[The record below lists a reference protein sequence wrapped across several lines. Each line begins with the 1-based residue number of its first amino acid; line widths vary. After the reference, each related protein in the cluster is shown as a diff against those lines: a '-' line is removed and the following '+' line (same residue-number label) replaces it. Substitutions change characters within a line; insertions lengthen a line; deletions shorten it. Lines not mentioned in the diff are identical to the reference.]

1 MRPLTG
7 VKKAAA
13 KPPFGAGGPRA
24 GVQAPHGESRSSRS
38 SPEVMG
44 SKGVALPRAPV
55 AVPSFLAVGSAR
67 VGLAVA
73 SVEVQGREHA
83 SGPAILAALGV
94 SRGSPILAVDPASAK
109 QRLEQVPWIRSASIY
124 RHLPDTLF
132 VHIVEQMPLA
142 FWQRQGQLTLIDQ
155 DGRPIATNDLGAFS
169 NLPVLV
175 GDDVP
180 QTAAKLLALL
190 ATEPELATHV
200 ASAVRVGERRGP
212 SISIWA
218 SMPRLPEENPVEAW
232 HRLAEF
238 EKRDRIL
245 ERDVTMVDLRLSDRV
260 FLHVSPDPAKSP
272 DKRTTKSGRPA

>member
-1 MRPLTG
+1 
-7 VKKAAA
+7 
-13 KPPFGAGGPRA
+13 
-24 GVQAPHGESRSSRS
+24 
-38 SPEVMG
+38 
-44 SKGVALPRAPV
+44 
-55 AVPSFLAVGSAR
+55 
-67 VGLAVA
+67 
-73 SVEVQGREHA
+73 VEVQGREHA
-83 SGPAILAALGV
+83 SGPAILAALDV

-155 DGRPIATNDLGAFS
+155 DGHPIATNDLGAFS

-190 ATEPELATHV
+190 ATEPELAAHV
-200 ASAVRVGERRGP
+200 ASAVRVGERRWTVHFDMGVD
-212 SISIWA
+212 A
-218 SMPRLPEENPVEAW
+218 ALPEENPVEAW

-260 FLHVSPDPAKSP
+260 FLHVSPDPVKSP